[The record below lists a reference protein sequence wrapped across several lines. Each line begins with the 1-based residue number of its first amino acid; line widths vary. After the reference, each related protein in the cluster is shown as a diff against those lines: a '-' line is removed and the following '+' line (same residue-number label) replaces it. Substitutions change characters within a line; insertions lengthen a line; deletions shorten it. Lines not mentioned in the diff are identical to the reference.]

1 MTEPTT
7 KQTYVDYLNG
17 RATLADVETRATKTL
32 DAFFKQGKTQ
42 PAEQK

>member
-17 RATLADVETRATKTL
+17 RASLADVEARATKTL
-32 DAFFKQGKTQ
+32 DAFFKRDKTQ
-42 PAEQK
+42 PAERK